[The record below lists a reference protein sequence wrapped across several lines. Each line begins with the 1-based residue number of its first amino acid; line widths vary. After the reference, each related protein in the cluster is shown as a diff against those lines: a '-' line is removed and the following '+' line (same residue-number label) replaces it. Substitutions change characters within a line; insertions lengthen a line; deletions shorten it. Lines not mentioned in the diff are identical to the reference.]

1 MYLRLS
7 MYSSSS
13 STSKLQSCTLEMDEA
28 LSVFEDAVVV
38 EVVEGGG
45 GGVGGFLKAEV
56 ATGASV
62 SAPPPPPRH
71 DPQSDEV

>member
-1 MYLRLS
+1 

-28 LSVFEDAVVV
+28 LSVFKDAVVV

-56 ATGASV
+56 ATGCSV
-62 SAPPPPPRH
+62 SAPPPRH